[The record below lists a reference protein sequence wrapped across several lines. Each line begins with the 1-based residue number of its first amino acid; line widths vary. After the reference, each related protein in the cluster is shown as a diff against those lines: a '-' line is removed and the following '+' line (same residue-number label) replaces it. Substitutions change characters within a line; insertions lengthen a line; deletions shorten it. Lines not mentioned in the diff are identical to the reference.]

1 MWRRYRLPVI
11 SQFWD
16 PKFYNWLSFQNNCGQ
31 AIQLTYA
38 GGISGATDDLGPG
51 QATNTGWSKSELA
64 QKGVFNLYVCP
75 AGYIPVDAATDKYV
89 SRPNQT
95 YRCKQQ

>member
-1 MWRRYRLPVI
+1 VTRSPERRVEADECDGDDDGP
-11 SQFWD
+11 
-16 PKFYNWLSFQNNCGQ
+16 NNCGQ

-51 QATNTGWSKSELA
+51 QVTNTGWSKAELA

-75 AGYIPVDAATDKYV
+75 AGYIPVDATTDK
-89 SRPNQT
+89 SINRAQQAFT
-95 YRCKQQ
+95 CKER